1 MGGTAGDT
9 ASLAKLA
16 AIPLMKVIECALNRD
31 LLLEKEKGSLY
42 WAFDTK
48 ELLKGSMKE
57 RFDAYKTALDANFM
71 QVDEVRFAEDMEPLG
86 LTWIKLGLQD
96 VLYDPKTN
104 TIYTPNT
111 NQMQRMTE
119 QTLQV
124 PQEGGETL

>member
-119 QTLQV
+119 QTLLV

>member
-1 MGGTAGDT
+1 
-9 ASLAKLA
+9 
-16 AIPLMKVIECALNRD
+16 MKVIECALNRD